1 MKSWTVSG
9 RIARNFALV
18 FVCGMAVVAAAAY
31 YELKI
36 EKTDGQPPIKG
47 VLEIAAVAVISIA
60 LLSGA
65 GWWLARRAL
74 RPVKTLA
81 EAAERIHEGNL
92 SERIQLP
99 ESGAEFEKLAEVF
112 NGMTSRLHAS
122 FQRVRQFTLYA
133 SHELKTP
140 LSILHLEFEKIVDDP
155 ARSES
160 DRHYFAGHLDEISR
174 LAQIVDGLTFL
185 TKADADLIPLARE
198 SVAMRPLLLSAM
210 ENTAALGAEQE
221 LEVTLD
227 HNDEVVWQ
235 GDRHRLRQLLVIL
248 CDNAVKYNQPGGWIR
263 ISMEQQATGSILR
276 VQNTGPGIP
285 PEDHDRVFERFY
297 RGSCAQAAGTE
308 GCGLGLSI
316 AKWIASGHGGI
327 LGFTS
332 DSKTTEFTVTVLKDP
347 AEVSQENQHHYG
359 E

>member
-18 FVCGMAVVAAAAY
+18 FVCGLIVVAASAY
-31 YELKI
+31 FELEI
-36 EKTDGQPPIKG
+36 EKTDGEPLIQG
-47 VLEIAAVAVISIA
+47 VLEIAGVAVLSVA

-92 SERIQLP
+92 SERIELP
-99 ESGAEFEKLAEVF
+99 GSGAEFEKLAEVF
-112 NGMTSRLHAS
+112 NGMTSRLDAS

-155 ARSES
+155 VRSES
-160 DRHYFAGHLDEISR
+160 DRNYFAGHLDEISR

-185 TKADADLIPLARE
+185 TKADADLIPLASE
-198 SVAMRPLLLSAM
+198 SVDMRPLLLSAM

-227 HNDEVVWQ
+227 RNDEVVWR

-248 CDNAVKYNQPGGWIR
+248 CDNAVKYNRPAGLVR
-263 ISMEQQATGSILR
+263 ISMEQLSTKSILR

-285 PEDHDRVFERFY
+285 PEDRDKVFDRFY
-297 RGSCAQAAGTE
+297 RGSGAQAAGTD

-316 AKWIASGHGGI
+316 AKWIASGHGGV

-332 DSKTTEFTVTVLKDP
+332 DENTTEFTVMIPNRLP
-347 AEVSQENQHHYG
+347 AAPPLDRSSHSG
-359 E
+359 